1 MRNPNFPLLVGR
13 LCAGWMSICLV
24 GCSDPDFQD
33 LAPHAGHSA
42 DNIIHQH
49 NTAAAAMGCADYA
62 RAHSIFEQLVKEH
75 PTRLDAQVNLA
86 IAKMSRHRMGDPEA
100 AAALLD
106 RVIEQDPDRIRAIY
120 CRALVHL
127 DSSQLRPALRRFQ
140 QVTQADPGD
149 AYAFYFAGRCLLD
162 LGQVK
167 EALDQFRR
175 AQDLDPYLCSAHYG
189 AFQTLQLLENTN
201 KSLEALRQFLRQR
214 EDPQARY
221 ADVAYPRMGP
231 KAMVVAVNGRGV

>member
-1 MRNPNFPLLVGR
+1 MRNTNFPQLVTR
-13 LCAGWMSICLV
+13 LCAGWMSICFV

-33 LAPHAGHSA
+33 LDPHAGHSA
-42 DNIIHQH
+42 DSIIYQH
-49 NTAAAAMGCADYA
+49 DTAAAAMGCADYGQ
-62 RAHSIFEQLVKEH
+62 AHSIFEQLVKDR

-106 RVIEQDPDRIRAIY
+106 RVIERDPDHIRAIY

-127 DSSQLRPALRRFQ
+127 DNSQLRPALRRFG
-140 QVTQADPGD
+140 QVTQADPAD
-149 AYAFYFAGRCLLD
+149 AYAFYFAGRCLLG
-162 LGQVK
+162 LGQAR

-201 KSLEALRQFLRQR
+201 ESLEALRRFLRQR
-214 EDPQARY
+214 KEPQARY
-221 ADVAYPRMGP
+221 ADVACAAR
-231 KAMVVAVNGRGV
+231 A